1 MKRITTS
8 ALAVLLA
15 VGLTLAGSGSA
26 QGQSAGFGGKST
38 KTQGG
43 IGCCVD
49 KV

>member
-1 MKRITTS
+1 MKRITRS

-15 VGLTLAGSGSA
+15 AGLTLAGSGSA
-26 QGQSAGFGGKST
+26 TAAGFGGKTTTT

-49 KV
+49 RA

>member
-26 QGQSAGFGGKST
+26 EGLSAWGSKST
-38 KTQGG
+38 KTQGGG

>member
-15 VGLTLAGSGSA
+15 AGLAVAGSGSA
-26 QGQSAGFGGKST
+26 SGFGGSG

-43 IGCCVD
+43 GVGCCLE
-49 KV
+49 KQ

>member
-15 VGLTLAGSGSA
+15 AGLTLAGAGSA
-26 QGQSAGFGGKST
+26 SGLTESKSA
-38 KTQGG
+38 KTQGGG